1 MSMSEKKDK
10 TTQSH
15 AKICLMIVVTFWGHS
30 HASILME
37 GKSFTNFTV
46 PANSMERYG
55 FGFQSIKFCALIASL
70 L

>member
-1 MSMSEKKDK
+1 MSEKKDK
-10 TTQSH
+10 TRQSD
-15 AKICLMIVVTFWGHS
+15 AKICLMIVVTLWGQFS

-46 PANSMERYG
+46 PANSLERYG

>member
-1 MSMSEKKDK
+1 MKKRIKLDR
-10 TTQSH
+10 QSD
-15 AKICLMIVVTFWGHS
+15 AKICLMIVVTLWGHS

-37 GKSFTNFTV
+37 GKSFTNFTI
-46 PANSMERYG
+46 PANSLERYG

>member
-1 MSMSEKKDK
+1 MSEKKDK

-15 AKICLMIVVTFWGHS
+15 AKICLMIVVTFWGQS